1 MSRGKFIVF
10 EGLDGA
16 GTTTQARLAKD
27 WLLGQ
32 GEAAY
37 LTHEPSEGP
46 AGLIIRLALSGRL
59 LAPVG
64 DQPVR
69 GDACRPRR
77 LDERTL
83 ALFFACDRLDH
94 LQSTI
99 IPRLE
104 EGAHVI
110 SDRYYLSSF
119 AYQSVELELDW
130 VRELNKHCLQPD
142 LTILLDVPVE
152 ICRERMEQERRHLEL
167 YEDVETLKRIRQNY
181 LDIARQL
188 RQEGELIHEVE
199 GAGAIAEVH
208 RKVRELLGPHL
219 ASGS

>member
-1 MSRGKFIVF
+1 MF

-27 WLLGQ
+27 WLLEQ
-32 GEAAY
+32 GKPAH
-37 LTHEPSEGP
+37 LTYEPSEGP

-64 DQPVR
+64 N
-69 GDACRPRR
+69 RPRK

-83 ALFFACDRLDH
+83 ALFFATDRMDH

-104 EGAHVI
+104 EGTHVI

-119 AYQSVELELDW
+119 VYQSLELELDW
-130 VRELNKHCLQPD
+130 VRGLNQHCLRPD
-142 LTILLDVPVE
+142 LTILLDVPVRV
-152 ICRERMEQERRHLEL
+152 CKARMQQERRHLEL
-167 YEDVETLKRIRQNY
+167 YEDEETLKRIRQNY
-181 LDIARQL
+181 LDIAARL
-188 RQEGELIHEVE
+188 RQEGELIHEIDGS
-199 GAGAIAEVH
+199 GAVADVH
-208 RKVRELLGPHL
+208 QKVRELLGARL